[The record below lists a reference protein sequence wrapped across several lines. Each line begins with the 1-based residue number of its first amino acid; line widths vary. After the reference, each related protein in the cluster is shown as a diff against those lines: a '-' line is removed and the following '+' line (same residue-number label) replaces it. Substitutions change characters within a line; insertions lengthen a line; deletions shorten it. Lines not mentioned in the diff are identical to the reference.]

1 MESQLGDLFLEL
13 AGNAELKRRFLAS
26 PHEVLAERGIPVPE
40 GVTLKVLED
49 SENLRHIVLP
59 HMPSAGKHALEEVDK
74 RQSKIVVPP

>member
-26 PHEVLAERGIPVPE
+26 PREVLAERGIPVPE

-49 SENLRHIVLP
+49 SESLRHIVLP
-59 HMPSAGKHALEEVDK
+59 HMPSTGRHAPEELER